1 MLEGVL
7 TGIPGFALALVL
19 LAVLFVGTASVVVR
33 QGFEYTLERFG
44 RYVRTLKPGFTLIV
58 PFIERIGQKVDM
70 REQVLDIPG
79 QEIIT
84 RDNAM
89 VAVDGVVFYQ
99 VLDAARAAYE
109 VADLKLAIMQL
120 TTTNLRTVMGAMDLD
135 ETLSKRDEINA
146 RLLATVDEATHPW
159 GVKINRVEVKDIRPP
174 TDIVNAMARQMKAE
188 REKRAAILESEGARA
203 SDILRA
209 EGLKQAAILEAE
221 GRREA
226 AFRDAEARERE
237 AAAEAEATRLVS
249 EAVAR
254 GDARAISYFVAQKY
268 VAALEAFARSPQ
280 QKTMFLPVEATAL
293 LGSLGGVAEL
303 LKDAGAGGGGL
314 GKPRPD
320 AHRPPGGGSPTPP
333 RPAPSAATPALNPWA
348 NA

>member
-1 MLEGVL
+1 MPE
-7 TGIPGFALALVL
+7 FAIALVV
-19 LAVLFVGTASVVVR
+19 LAVIFVAAASVVVR
-33 QGFEYTLERFG
+33 QGREYTLERFG

-58 PFIERIGQKVDM
+58 PFIDRIGQKVDM

-89 VAVDGVVFYQ
+89 VSVDGVIFFQ
-99 VLDAARAAYE
+99 VLDAAKAAYE
-109 VADLKLAIMQL
+109 VANLQLALMQL
-120 TTTNLRTVMGAMDLD
+120 TTTNLRTVMGSMDLD
-135 ETLSKRDEINA
+135 ETLSKRDAINA
-146 RLLATVDEATHPW
+146 RLLAVVDEATHPW

-174 TDIVNAMARQMKAE
+174 TDIVGAMARQMKAE

-203 SDILRA
+203 SEILRA

-237 AAAEAEATRLVS
+237 ASAEAEATRLVS
-249 EAVAR
+249 DAVAA

-280 QKTMFLPVEATAL
+280 QKTMFLPVEAMGL
-293 LGSLGGVAEL
+293 LGSLGGIAEL
-303 LKDAGAGGGGL
+303 LKDAGAG
-314 GKPRPD
+314 RP
-320 AHRPPGGGSPTPP
+320 SPTGGEGTA
-333 RPAPSAATPALNPWA
+333 RAAPSSRTSTGAT
-348 NA
+348 